1 MQRTTAHFPV
11 KRPASPETEC
21 TADRRGADG
30 VKKANAGGIVI
41 AAAVFLALLCA
52 ANRLHAAEI
61 AAMSIS
67 NTEENLILSVTV
79 DGAFTERMQEA
90 TLNGISTSFSYV
102 ITVTRKRALFPDKQ
116 VHEINLTHTVKYDT
130 LRKTFT
136 VRRSWENYRPLTTD
150 TFAEAKRWM
159 SEIRDVPVIPLESL
173 DKDTRYRINAKAE
186 LDRVTLPLF
195 LNYVFFFLSLWDF
208 ETDWHSI
215 DFVY

>member
-1 MQRTTAHFPV
+1 MQRKTAHFPV
-11 KRPASPETEC
+11 KRPA
-21 TADRRGADG
+21 RADG
-30 VKKANAGGIVI
+30 VKKTNAGGLFIT
-41 AAAVFLALLCA
+41 AAVFLVFLCA
-52 ANRLHAAEI
+52 GPRLHAAEI
-61 AAMSIS
+61 TAMSIS
-67 NTEENLILSVTV
+67 NTEENLLLSVTV

-90 TLNGISTSFSYV
+90 ILNGISTSFSYV

-130 LRKTFT
+130 LRRTFT

-150 TFAEAKRWM
+150 TFAEVKRWM
-159 SEIRDVPVIPLESL
+159 SEIHDVPVIPLESL

-186 LDRVTLPLF
+186 LDRITLPFF

>member
-1 MQRTTAHFPV
+1 MHRKTAHFPV
-11 KRPASPETEC
+11 ELPARPETGR
-21 TADRRGADG
+21 TAARPGADG
-30 VKKANAGGIVI
+30 VKKTNAGCIFI
-41 AAAVFLALLCA
+41 AAAAFLVLLCA
-52 ANRLHAAEI
+52 GTRLHAAEI

-67 NTEENLILSVTV
+67 NTEENLILSVTI

-90 TLNGISTSFSYV
+90 ILSGISTSFSYV

-159 SEIRDVPVIPLESL
+159 SQIQDVPVIPLESL

-186 LDRVTLPLF
+186 LDRVTLPFF